1 MKHNQPKKFYQF
13 LSVITK
19 PQDQA
24 NDLAHRFGFFPAD
37 RTERKQEE
45 MKTIF
50 HYFKGSKELQIIL
63 IKY

>member
-1 MKHNQPKKFYQF
+1 MKRNQPQKFYQYV
-13 LSVITK
+13 SVFAK

-50 HYFKGSKELQIIL
+50 HYFKGTKELQIIL
-63 IKY
+63 IKF